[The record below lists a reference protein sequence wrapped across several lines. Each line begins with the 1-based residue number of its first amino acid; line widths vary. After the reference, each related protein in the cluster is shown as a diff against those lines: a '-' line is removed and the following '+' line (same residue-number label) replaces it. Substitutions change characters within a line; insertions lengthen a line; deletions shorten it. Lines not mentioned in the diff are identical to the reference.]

1 MNNRKVEILDTTLR
15 DGAQMEG
22 VSFSVNDKFEV
33 MKNLVSLGVKYIE
46 AGNPGSNPK
55 DREFFARHDSMR
67 TNMGSS
73 RLAAFGST
81 KRKGVLPAEDTGLK
95 DLLSANTDTIV
106 IFGKCWGLQIKEVL
120 RVTKQE
126 NLAMI
131 EETITWLTSQGRE
144 VIFDAE
150 HFFEA
155 WSDNSEYAMSCLQA
169 ACRGGAVC
177 VCLCDTNGATMP
189 EEISRVT
196 AKVVEG
202 LTGVRIGIHCHN
214 DTGMAVANS
223 IAAVLAGATHV
234 QGTLNGIGERC
245 GNANLATIIANLQLK
260 YGFECIPTEKLEL
273 LTPIARTIAD
283 IANIIIP
290 NGEPY
295 VGASAFTH
303 KAGMH
308 VDGVKKNPASFE
320 HVDPVS
326 VGNARR
332 FLMSEMAGRAAVL
345 DVIRRVRPDISKDD
359 PEVAGVLQKMKE
371 LEHRGYHFEGAE
383 ASQELLVCKHL
394 GLYKPF
400 FNLEKIRIAS
410 EQPQTGAFSAY
421 TFIKILV
428 DDVEE
433 VTAAEGEGPVN
444 AMDLALKK
452 AMQVFYPELT
462 HVRLTDFKV
471 RVLNA
476 DATASS
482 VRTLIES
489 TDGQLVWRTVGVST
503 DILEASWQAL
513 VDSLEYK
520 LMRKQLGWEDK

>member
-1 MNNRKVEILDTTLR
+1 MSRKVEILDTTMR

-22 VSFSVNDKFEV
+22 VSFSINDKFQV
-33 MKNLVSLGVKYIE
+33 MENLVSLGVRYIE

-55 DREFFARHDSMR
+55 DREFFARHEQVR
-67 TNMGSS
+67 THMGQST
-73 RLAAFGST
+73 LAAFGST
-81 KRKGVLPAEDTGLK
+81 KRKGIKPQDDAGLM
-95 DLLSANTDTIV
+95 DLMSANTDTIV
-106 IFGKCWGLQIKEVL
+106 IFGKCWGLQVREVL
-120 RVTKQE
+120 RVSRPE

-131 EETITWLTSQGRE
+131 GETVSWLTQNGRE

-155 WSDNSEYAMSCLQA
+155 WRDNRDYATRCLKA
-169 ACRGGAVC
+169 ARDGGAVC

-189 EEISRVT
+189 EEVSRVT
-196 AKVVEG
+196 AEVIEAVPDI
-202 LTGVRIGIHCHN
+202 RIGIHCHN

-223 IAAVLAGATHV
+223 IAAVLAGASHV

-260 YGFECIPTEKLEL
+260 YEFSCIPSDRMEL
-273 LTPIARTIAD
+273 LTPIARTMAD
-283 IANIIIP
+283 IANIVMP

-295 VGASAFTH
+295 VGTSAFTH

-320 HVDPVS
+320 HINPET

-332 FLMSEMAGRAAVL
+332 FLMSEISGRAAVL
-345 DVIRRVRPDISKDD
+345 DVIRRVKPDISKDS
-359 PEVAGVLQKMKE
+359 PEVAAVLQKMKE
-371 LEHRGYHFEGAE
+371 MEHKGYHFEGAE
-383 ASQELLVCKHL
+383 ASQELLVCKQL

-400 FNLEKIRIAS
+400 FNLEKIRISS

-421 TFIKILV
+421 SFIKILV

-452 AMQVFYPELT
+452 AMKVFYPELT
-462 HVRLTDFKV
+462 HVRLTDYKV

-489 TDGQLVWRTVGVST
+489 TDGHTIWRTVGVST

-520 LMRKQLGWEDK
+520 LMRKQLGWEDN